1 MSSTVISAPLTFDR
15 SKKYRLTAAYF
26 AAFVALGLTT
36 GSLGPTLASLAEQS
50 HVGLSAISY
59 VFTVRSVGYLLGS
72 VRGGKLFDRRPGNP
86 VMAAMLILMSI
97 AMALIPLTSTLWLLL
112 LVMFVLGAAEAGVDV
127 GANTLLGWVHGNRV
141 APFMNAMHSF
151 FGVGALLAPIVVA
164 QTAGLSYPKSHSYF
178 VLALLL
184 LPAAAFTLYLPS
196 PIATTPKNHD
206 GPAATNGSRVFLI
219 ALFLFLYVGAEVGFA
234 GWIVTYAIKLKLSGE
249 TTAIYLAS
257 LFWGSLTLGRI
268 LTIPA
273 AARFKSRTILVIS
286 LAGCFLSLAVLWLL
300 HDSFFATLLG
310 TTGLG
315 LSMASIFPSIL
326 SFAGH
331 QVTLTGRVTGWFVFG
346 ASAGS
351 MLIPLGIGQAFQLI
365 GPRVV
370 ILVTSVT
377 LLVAVGVFAAMVRSS
392 KVVENNS

>member
-1 MSSTVISAPLTFDR
+1 MSATVISVPLAAGR
-15 SKKYRLTAAYF
+15 SKTYRLTAAYF

-36 GSLGPTLASLAEQS
+36 GSLGPTLTSLAEQT
-50 HVGLSAISY
+50 HVGLRAISY
-59 VFTVRSVGYLLGS
+59 VFTARSVGYLLGS
-72 VRGGKLFDRRPGNP
+72 VRGGKLFDRRAGNP
-86 VMAAMLILMSI
+86 LIAAMLLM
-97 AMALIPLTSTLWLLL
+97 MAITMTLVPLTSRLWLLL
-112 LVMFVLGAAEAGVDV
+112 LVMLMLGAAEAGLDV
-127 GANTLLGWVHGNRV
+127 GANTLLGWVHGNRI

-164 QTAGLSYPKSHSYF
+164 QTAVLSYPTSRSYF

-206 GPAATNGSRVFLI
+206 GPATTNGRLVFLI

-234 GWIVTYAIKLKLSGE
+234 GWIVTYAIKLKLSGD
-249 TTAIYLAS
+249 TTATYLAS

-273 AARFKSRTILVIS
+273 AARFKSRTILVNS
-286 LAGCFLSLAVLWLL
+286 LAGCFLSLSVLWLL
-300 HDSFFATLLG
+300 HDSFSATLVG

-315 LSMASIFPSIL
+315 LSMASIFPTIL
-326 SFAGH
+326 SFAGN
-331 QVTLTGRVTGWFVFG
+331 QMKMSGRVTGWFVFG

-351 MLIPLGIGQAFQLI
+351 MLIPLGIGQAFQVV

-377 LLVAVGVFAAMVRSS
+377 LLVAGGVFAEMIRSS

>member
-1 MSSTVISAPLTFDR
+1 MSSTVISGALTLGGSRRF
-15 SKKYRLTAAYF
+15 RLTAAYF

-36 GSLGPTLASLAEQS
+36 GSLGPTLTSLAEQS

-59 VFTVRSVGYLLGS
+59 VFTARSLGYLLGS
-72 VRGGKLFDRRPGNP
+72 VGVGKLLDRRAGNH
-86 VMAAMLILMSI
+86 VMAAMLLTMSI

-112 LVMFVLGAAEAGVDV
+112 LAMLILGAAESGLDV

-164 QTAGLSYPKSHSYF
+164 QTAQLSYPTSHSYF

-206 GPAATNGSRVFLI
+206 GPVTTNGRLIFLI

-234 GWIVTYAIKLKLSGE
+234 GWIVTYAIKVKLSGD
-249 TTAIYLAS
+249 TTATYLAS

-273 AARFKSRTILVIS
+273 AARFKSRTILVSS

-300 HDSFFATLLG
+300 HNSFFATLLG

-315 LSMASIFPSIL
+315 LSMASIFPTIL

-331 QVTLTGRVTGWFVFG
+331 QMKLTGRVTGWFVFG

-351 MLIPLGIGQAFQLI
+351 MLIPLGIGQAFQVA

-377 LLVAVGVFAAMVRSS
+377 LLVAVGIFAAMIRSS
-392 KVVENNS
+392 KIVENHS

>member
-1 MSSTVISAPLTFDR
+1 
-15 SKKYRLTAAYF
+15 
-26 AAFVALGLTT
+26 
-36 GSLGPTLASLAEQS
+36 
-50 HVGLSAISY
+50 
-59 VFTVRSVGYLLGS
+59 
-72 VRGGKLFDRRPGNP
+72 
-86 VMAAMLILMSI
+86 
-97 AMALIPLTSTLWLLL
+97 
-112 LVMFVLGAAEAGVDV
+112 
-127 GANTLLGWVHGNRV
+127 
-141 APFMNAMHSF
+141 
-151 FGVGALLAPIVVA
+151 VA
-164 QTAGLSYPKSHSYF
+164 QTAVLSYPKSHSYF

-331 QVTLTGRVTGWFVFG
+331 QVTLTGRVTGSFVFG

>member
-1 MSSTVISAPLTFDR
+1 
-15 SKKYRLTAAYF
+15 
-26 AAFVALGLTT
+26 
-36 GSLGPTLASLAEQS
+36 
-50 HVGLSAISY
+50 
-59 VFTVRSVGYLLGS
+59 
-72 VRGGKLFDRRPGNP
+72 
-86 VMAAMLILMSI
+86 MSI

-112 LVMFVLGAAEAGVDV
+112 LLMFVLGAAEAGVDV
-127 GANTLLGWVHGNRV
+127 GANTLLGWEHGNRV

-164 QTAGLSYPKSHSYF
+164 QTALLSYPTSHSYF

-196 PIATTPKNHD
+196 PIAATRKNHD
-206 GPAATNGSRVFLI
+206 GPRKSNGRLVFLI

-234 GWIVTYAIKLKLSGE
+234 GWIVTYAIKLKLSGDM
-249 TTAIYLAS
+249 TATYLAS
-257 LFWGSLTLGRI
+257 LFWGALTLGRI

-273 AARFKSRTILVIS
+273 AARFKSRTILVSS

-315 LSMASIFPSIL
+315 LSMASIFPTIL

-331 QVTLTGRVTGWFVFG
+331 QVKLTGRVTGWFVFG

-351 MLIPLGIGQAFQLI
+351 MLIPLGIGQAFQVV

-377 LLVAVGVFAAMVRSS
+377 LLAAVCVFAAMIRSS
-392 KVVENNS
+392 QVVENQT